1 MTEIPDKIETV
12 ATIHEVLSD
21 RTCHALLPNGKLFF
35 GFTPKE
41 VATFPLQPGGKVHA
55 QLNVADFSRGEMLG
69 SVNDA

>member
-21 RTCHALLPNGKLFF
+21 RTCHAALPNGKLFF

-41 VATFPLQPGGKVHA
+41 VDTFLLQPGGKVRA